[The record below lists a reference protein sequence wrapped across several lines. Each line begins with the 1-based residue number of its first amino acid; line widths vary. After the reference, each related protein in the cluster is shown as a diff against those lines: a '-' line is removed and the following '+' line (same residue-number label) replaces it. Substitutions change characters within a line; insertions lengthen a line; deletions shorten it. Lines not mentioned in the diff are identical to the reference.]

1 MSKKKIGIV
10 SKPGRSDL
18 PQLLRELASWLDER
32 QIAWTGDVVTE
43 SYLGR
48 KGGFDRA
55 ALEEDFDLIV
65 VLGGDGTLLSV
76 ARGVGARETPLL
88 AVNLGGMGF
97 LMSTGPE
104 QLFPALE
111 SVLRGDSSVQRRAV
125 LQGEVVREGASVA
138 SYHAL
143 NDFVVNKAAI
153 ARLLQLEVFVDG
165 EFMCGYRADGL
176 VLSTP
181 TGSTAYSLAAGGPV
195 ISPTVEGF
203 CLTPICPHTLSNRA
217 VVVPESSRFEIV
229 FVGGEDST
237 FLTVDGQVG
246 LNLKP
251 EDRIVARKADHC
263 VKIVEIE
270 KLRFFDVLRNKM
282 GWGSH

>member
-1 MSKKKIGIV
+1 MTKNIGIV

-18 PQLLRELASWLDER
+18 SQLLLELAAWLDER
-32 QIAWTGDVVTE
+32 GVTWTGDLVTE
-43 SYLGR
+43 TYLGR
-48 KGGFDRA
+48 KGGFDRT
-55 ALEEDFDLIV
+55 ALDQDFDLIV

-76 ARGVGARETPLL
+76 ARGVGAKETPLL

-97 LMSTGPE
+97 LMTTGPE
-104 QLFPALE
+104 QIFEALE
-111 SVLRGDSSVQRRAV
+111 AV
-125 LQGEVVREGASVA
+125 LTGNYTVQCRTVLSGSVIRNDETVA
-138 SYHAL
+138 HHNAL
-143 NDFVVNKAAI
+143 NDIVVNKAAI

-195 ISPTVEGF
+195 IAPTVEGF
-203 CLTPICPHTLSNRA
+203 CLTPICPHTLSNRP
-217 VVVPESSRFEIV
+217 VVVNESSEFEIV
-229 FVGGEDST
+229 FVGGDDST

-246 LNLKP
+246 VNLRP
-251 EDRIVARKADHC
+251 DDRIVAKKADHS
-263 VKIVEIE
+263 VRIIE
-270 KLRFFDVLRNKM
+270 TQKHRFFDVLRNKM

>member
-1 MSKKKIGIV
+1 MTKNIGIV

-18 PQLLRELASWLDER
+18 PQLLRELTAWLDAR
-32 QIAWTGDVVTE
+32 GVAWAGDVVTE
-43 SYLGR
+43 TYLGR
-48 KGGFDRA
+48 KGGFNRT
-55 ALEEDFDLIV
+55 ALEQDFDLIV

-76 ARGVGARETPLL
+76 ARGVGVKETPLL

-97 LMSTGPE
+97 LMTTGPE
-104 QLFPALE
+104 QIFEALE
-111 SVLRGDSSVQRRAV
+111 TVLAGEYAVQSRTV
-125 LQGEVVREGASVA
+125 LSGLVIRDDETVA
-138 SYHAL
+138 RYNAL

-176 VLSTP
+176 VLATP

-195 ISPTVEGF
+195 IAPTVEGF
-203 CLTPICPHTLSNRA
+203 CLTPICPHTLSNRP
-217 VVVPESSRFEIV
+217 VVVNESSEFEIV
-229 FVGGEDST
+229 FVGGDDST

-246 LNLKP
+246 LNLRP
-251 EDRIVARKADHC
+251 DDRIVAKKAKHS
-263 VKIVEIE
+263 VRIIE
-270 KLRFFDVLRNKM
+270 AQKHHFFDVLRNKM

>member
-1 MSKKKIGIV
+1 MTKNIGIV

-18 PQLLRELASWLDER
+18 PQLLRELTAWLDAR
-32 QIAWTGDVVTE
+32 GVAWAGDVVTE
-43 SYLGR
+43 TYLGR
-48 KGGFDRA
+48 KGGFNRT
-55 ALEEDFDLIV
+55 ALEQDFDLIV

-76 ARGVGARETPLL
+76 ARGVGAKETPLL

-97 LMSTGPE
+97 LMTTGPE
-104 QLFPALE
+104 QIFEALE
-111 SVLRGDSSVQRRAV
+111 AV
-125 LQGEVVREGASVA
+125 LADEYAVQCRTVLAGRVIRDEETVA
-138 SYHAL
+138 RYNAL

-165 EFMCGYRADGL
+165 DFMCGYRADGL

-195 ISPTVEGF
+195 IAPTVEGF
-203 CLTPICPHTLSNRA
+203 CLTPICPHTLSNRP
-217 VVVPESSRFEIV
+217 VVVNESSEFEIV
-229 FVGGEDST
+229 FVGGDDST

-246 LNLKP
+246 LNLRP
-251 EDRIVARKADHC
+251 DDRIVAKKADHC
-263 VKIVEIE
+263 VRIVETQ
-270 KLRFFDVLRNKM
+270 KQRFFDVLRNKM

>member
-1 MSKKKIGIV
+1 MTKNIGIV

-18 PQLLRELASWLDER
+18 PQLLRELTAWLDSR
-32 QIAWTGDVVTE
+32 GVAWAGDVVTE
-43 SYLGR
+43 TYLGR
-48 KGGFDRA
+48 KGGFNRTT
-55 ALEEDFDLIV
+55 LEQDFDLIV

-76 ARGVGARETPLL
+76 ARGVGVKETPLL

-97 LMSTGPE
+97 LMTTGPE
-104 QLFPALE
+104 QIFEALE
-111 SVLRGDSSVQRRAV
+111 TVLTGEYAVQCRTV
-125 LQGEVVREGASVA
+125 LSGLVIRDDETVA
-138 SYHAL
+138 RYNAL

-165 EFMCGYRADGL
+165 EFMCSYRADGL

-195 ISPTVEGF
+195 LAPTVEGF
-203 CLTPICPHTLSNRA
+203 CLTPICPHTLSNRP
-217 VVVPESSRFEIV
+217 VVVNESSEFEIV
-229 FVGGEDST
+229 FVGGDDST

-246 LNLKP
+246 LNLRP
-251 EDRIVARKADHC
+251 DDRIVAKKADHC
-263 VKIVEIE
+263 VRIIE
-270 KLRFFDVLRNKM
+270 AQKHHFFDVLRNKM

>member
-1 MSKKKIGIV
+1 MTKNIGIV

-18 PQLLRELASWLDER
+18 PQLLRELTAWLSER
-32 QIAWTGDVVTE
+32 GVAWSGDAVTE
-43 SYLGR
+43 TYLGR
-48 KGGFDRA
+48 KGGFDRT
-55 ALEEDFDLIV
+55 ALDQDFDLIL

-97 LMSTGPE
+97 LMTTGPE
-104 QLFPALE
+104 QIFEALE
-111 SVLRGDSSVQRRAV
+111 AVLAGNYSVQCRTV
-125 LQGEVVREGASVA
+125 LSGLVMRDGETVA
-138 SYHAL
+138 SYNAL

-165 EFMCGYRADGL
+165 EFMCSYRADGL

-195 ISPTVEGF
+195 LAPTVEGF
-203 CLTPICPHTLSNRA
+203 CLTPICPHTLSNRP
-217 VVVPESSRFEIV
+217 VVVNESSEFEIV
-229 FVGGEDST
+229 FVGGDDST

-246 LNLKP
+246 LNLRP
-251 EDRIVARKADHC
+251 DDRIVARKADHC
-263 VKIVEIE
+263 VQIVETE
-270 KLRFFDVLRNKM
+270 KHRFFDVLRNKM